1 MRLAGVSV
9 GGGAGSAAAASEAAA
24 RRGHRKNSADD
35 AAARK
40 KRSRSRSKGGD
51 QDEESDDDGGGD
63 GEKKFSSGGDGNEE
77 DEDGEEGEEEG
88 EQEEEEVERG
98 NSKVGH
104 DSVPCSCPDGACD
117 KSCACFANGNYCE
130 RGCGCPIS
138 CPFRFPGCDCRSG
151 CSSGSCFCLAAS
163 HECDPD
169 LCRNCRLAPAVAAF
183 GSVGVGS
190 GGGGVGSG
198 SSARRR
204 GAAAGVA
211 EVLAARAPAPVKA
224 AVAAAALR
232 GFGGGTGDRVT
243 ARGAGLK
250 RLPGAPSGGADYTAS
265 GSARV
270 SSWGGWQQQQGA
282 FELGDGG
289 ASVDSDGGGGGEKG
303 QKKEAPAPAPPRPP
317 PPPKPPAPAAN
328 ARPCHNMRLRL
339 RQHRRLAMGRSAVAG
354 WGCFVLEKTRKGDL
368 LGEYVGEL
376 VSNREADRRGK
387 AYDRDNNSYL
397 FDLSKETVIDARGKG
412 CKLRFA
418 NHSPDANC
426 SAKILVVD
434 GDSRVAI
441 FAARDLEPGEELF
454 YDYMY
459 DEHNAPPWAR
469 D

>member
-1 MRLAGVSV
+1 MKIA
-9 GGGAGSAAAASEAAA
+9 GGGRTGGGGRASNAAAADAA
-24 RRGHRKNSADD
+24 RRGHRKSSVNDGNAG
-35 AAARK
+35 K
-40 KRSRSRSKGGD
+40 NNNRSRSKSKGRGD
-51 QDEESDDDGGGD
+51 QEESDEKKGGG
-63 GEKKFSSGGDGNEE
+63 GTSSSSAGGSGD
-77 DEDGEEGEEEG
+77 DDD
-88 EQEEEEVERG
+88 EEEEEEDRG
-98 NSKVGH
+98 NGKVNH
-104 DSVPCSCPDGACD
+104 ECIPCSCPDGACD
-117 KSCACFANGNYCE
+117 RSCACFAKGNYCE

-151 CSSGSCFCLAAS
+151 CQTNTCPCLAAS

-169 LCRNCRLAPAVAAF
+169 LCRNCKLAPAIAAF
-183 GSVGVGS
+183 GGI
-190 GGGGVGSG
+190 GGRSNVRQGG
-198 SSARRR
+198 A
-204 GAAAGVA
+204 GAGETMAVTVA
-211 EVLAARAPAPVKA
+211 DVLAARAPAPVKA

-232 GFGGGTGDRVT
+232 GFGGGSGDRVT
-243 ARGAGLK
+243 CRGAGLK
-250 RLPGAPSGGADYTAS
+250 RMPAGLDYATT

-270 SSWGGWQQQQGA
+270 SSWAGWQHGGGGA
-282 FELGDGG
+282 LELGDSG
-289 ASVDSDGGGGGEKG
+289 ASV
-303 QKKEAPAPAPPRPP
+303 A
-317 PPPKPPAPAAN
+317 APAAAAGDEN
-328 ARPCHNMRLRL
+328 EATKKEKPSGPPPSSSSSKPAFNPSSANVQPCRNMRLRL

-354 WGCFVLEKTRKGDL
+354 WGCFVLEKANKGDL

-376 VSNREADRRGK
+376 VNNREADRRGK

-397 FDLSKETVIDARGKG
+397 FDLSKEAVIDARGKG

-418 NHSPDANC
+418 NHSQDANC